1 MAAIMGSLSA
11 KDLTIPIATHP
22 RRRPSSPHTS
32 RGRAWPFSG
41 CPAVDTA
48 IKNCCLSGR
57 GSGRGGGGGATA
69 RPGTSLTHVLVTLR
83 RSRRQDQ
90 RSAEQRQGD

>member
-1 MAAIMGSLSA
+1 
-11 KDLTIPIATHP
+11 
-22 RRRPSSPHTS
+22 
-32 RGRAWPFSG
+32 
-41 CPAVDTA
+41 VDTA